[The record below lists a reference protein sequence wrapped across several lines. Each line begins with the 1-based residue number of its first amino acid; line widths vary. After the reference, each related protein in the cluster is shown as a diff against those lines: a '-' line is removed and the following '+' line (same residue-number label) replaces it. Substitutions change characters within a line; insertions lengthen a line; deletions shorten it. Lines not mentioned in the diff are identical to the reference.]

1 MCDGVVELVEDGLY
15 AGGCEGEGALA
26 AIGDAGFGRHSGG
39 LDA

>member
-15 AGGCEGEGALA
+15 GGGCEGEGALA
-26 AIGDAGFGRHSGG
+26 ARGEGFGRHSGG